1 MYAHNVPIRLAR
13 TLAPH
18 RFAAGALVA
27 LALLTAACS
36 NDSASRITAPS
47 LSASMDKGHSVA
59 ASSGPSLGAAS
70 GFAALAGGPA
80 AGAVTCTASI
90 VTGDVGVVFPGTVT
104 GCTPTG
110 TINTN
115 ATAAYADFLS
125 AYDALAAVSCD
136 QTLTGTLAGVTLS
149 PGVYCFTAAAALTGT
164 LTLNGPA
171 NGVWIFK
178 IGTGGTGALTGTNF
192 SVVMAGGAAAVTQCP
207 NVYWW
212 VAQGAT
218 MTDSQFLGTILAGAD
233 ITVTRGTFIGDALAG
248 GKGTTSLPTGA
259 VTLTNTTIQS
269 CPPAGGIVVHTK
281 NKCNQGVGNGPEGCD
296 PGKSNHGDDNNSND
310 ERGGTPGDPGRQGG
324 H

>member
-1 MYAHNVPIRLAR
+1 MYAHNVQMHLVRALARPRLA
-13 TLAPH
+13 
-18 RFAAGALVA
+18 AGVLT
-27 LALLTAACS
+27 LALLSAACS

-47 LSASMDKGHSVA
+47 LSASMSNSSSA
-59 ASSGPSLGAAS
+59 AAPSAPSLGSAS

-80 AGAVTCTASI
+80 AGAVTCTNST
-90 VTGDVGVVFPGTVT
+90 VTGDVGVVFPGTVV
-104 GCTPTG
+104 GCIPTG
-110 TINTN
+110 TINPD
-115 ATAAYADFLS
+115 ATAAYADFLL

-171 NGVWIFK
+171 DGVWIFK

-192 SVVMAGGAAAVTQCP
+192 SVVMAGGAATTHCP

-218 MTDSQFLGTILAGAD
+218 MTDSHFLGTILAGAD
-233 ITVTRGTFIGDALAG
+233 ITVTGGTFIGDALAG
-248 GKGTTSLPTGA
+248 GKGTTSQPTGA
-259 VTLTNTTIQS
+259 VTLTNTTIRS

-296 PGKSNHGDDNNSND
+296 PGNSNNRNPSND
-310 ERGGTPGDPGRQGG
+310 ENGGTPGNPGRKGG
-324 H
+324 NGK